1 MSKRLIE
8 NLLKEVFKVADG
20 SRIRKDISKNQH
32 IVTITHSNLKEAY
45 KDSYISLTKK
55 DESLPDPR
63 GWKIFDAAATEAIKL
78 LKLHASPTS
87 KTKSYE
93 LPETM
98 NNKLEIKYRSPKN
111 SESPLKIIKRTGL
124 AYIKSKLNES
134 GRRLSTREDMIKK
147 GVPFAAAASASQIGQ
162 FNTKIEIHHKETTIG
177 AAQLAAS
184 LNKLGTT
191 KYFRNF
197 LQSDELKSLRGAFG
211 SFDLKFEVD
220 LTDFKVSIREDAHIT
235 VDIGSYRTNTAGS
248 EPNDWKY
255 IAPALQ
261 KAIIAWA
268 RNEKWF
274 TRKGSPS
281 PQEDGIQLVEH
292 KIMSELKQ
300 IKGAKV
306 MRKTSAPKRNPSQ
319 TGIVVAG
326 VVGKNKRNTK
336 KARSY
341 KPRAKSRGVSSS
353 PLALIALLNAQL
365 PGVVTKNMSLPG
377 LENRTGRF
385 AGSVRVTDI
394 LQTARGFP
402 SVGYTYDTF
411 PYQTFEP
418 GYAQGSVDRDPRKVI
433 NLSIREIASQYAI
446 GRFYTRRV

>member
-63 GWKIFDAAATEAIKL
+63 GWKIFDAAAAEAIKL

-111 SESPLKIIKRTGL
+111 SGSPLKIIKKTGL

-134 GRRLSTREDMIKK
+134 GRKLSTRDDMIKK

-162 FNTKIEIHHKETTIG
+162 FNTKIEIHHKQTTIG

-184 LNKLGTT
+184 LNKIGTT
-191 KYFRNF
+191 KYFRDF
-197 LQSDELKSLRGAFG
+197 LQSDELRSLRDAFG
-211 SFDLKFEVD
+211 SFDLHFDVD
-220 LTDFKVSIREDAHIT
+220 LTDFKVSIKEDAHIT
-235 VDIGSYRTNTAGS
+235 VDIGSFRTNTAGS
-248 EPNDWKY
+248 EPNDWKH

-261 KAIIAWA
+261 EAITVWA
-268 RNEKWF
+268 RKQNWF

-281 PQEDGIQLVEH
+281 PQEDALQLVEH
-292 KIMSELKQ
+292 KIMSQLKE

-306 MRKTSAPKRNPSQ
+306 MRKTSAPKRKPSR

-353 PLALIALLNAQL
+353 PLAMLAIINKQL
-365 PGVVTKNMSLPG
+365 PDAIEKNMGAPSL
-377 LENRTGRF
+377 ERRTGRF
-385 AGSVRVTDI
+385 ANSARVTDI
-394 LQTARGFP
+394 LQTPQGYP
-402 SVGYTYDTF
+402 SIGYTYQKY

-418 GYAQGSVDRDPRKVI
+418 GYAQGDIHRDPRKI
-433 NLSIREIASQYAI
+433 IDKSIREIAAQFAI